1 MHLLTLENISLFLP
15 GDRSRKLVL
24 RDIDW
29 QIGHGDHCAVFGPN
43 GAGKS
48 TLLRLAAGLLW
59 PARGKILWK
68 TSTGPDDSPLS
79 GRQLAELVSPAM
91 QEGIR
96 TQAWGIRAREFLLR
110 ALPAG
115 QTENIEEIMALAKE
129 LDFSAWLDSGL
140 AALSQGQL
148 RIILLARALLRKPEL
163 LLLDECLD
171 GLDEDH
177 RNRFLAHLEKISPAV
192 TMVFAGHRGDALP
205 AWVRRKIY
213 LHKGAILP
221 EASAPEERSRT
232 ACPNPQN
239 AVRPGKALVSLR
251 NVDIYMDRE
260 LCVSKVNWIIREG
273 ENWRLGGANG
283 SGKSTLLRLL
293 AGDEFAA
300 AGGSCRRFFGEEDTL
315 ANTRRHVHLISD
327 LGQALYGYP
336 LTALD
341 LVCSGFDNS
350 TGVYRDFVEDE
361 ISMARDAI
369 RRSFPDEWER
379 ICGTS
384 IRQLSSGQLRRL
396 HLARALMTVPTL
408 LLLDEACSGLD
419 RPSREAFIDLVDDLA
434 INGFNGHKPQIIY
447 VSHYSEDAPACLNRE
462 AWMEAGRLFIRR

>member
-1 MHLLTLENISLFLP
+1 MNLLTLEKLSLFLP
-15 GDRSRKLVL
+15 GSRKPAL
-24 RDIDW
+24 RDMDW
-29 QIGHGDHCAVFGPN
+29 QIAPGDHYAVLGPN

-59 PARGKILWK
+59 PASGKAFWK
-68 TSTGPDDSPLS
+68 TDTGPDDSPLS
-79 GRQLAELVSPAM
+79 GRALAELVSPAL
-91 QEGIR
+91 QDGIR
-96 TQAWGIRAREFLLR
+96 AQAWGITAREFLLR
-110 ALPAG
+110 AMPHG
-115 QTENIEEIMALAKE
+115 KPENSAEIKALAKE
-129 LDFSAWLDSGL
+129 LDFSGWLDSGL
-140 AALSQGQL
+140 STLSQGQL

-177 RNRFLAHLEKISPAV
+177 RDRFLAHLEKISSTV
-192 TMVFAGHRGDALP
+192 TMVFAGHRGDGFP

-213 LHKGAILP
+213 LHKGAIVP
-221 EASAPEERSRT
+221 EASAPQERLRPVGPKPRDG
-232 ACPNPQN
+232 A
-239 AVRPGKALVSLR
+239 RPGRILVSLR
-251 NVDIYMDRE
+251 NVNIYINRE
-260 LCVSKVNWIIREG
+260 LCVKNVDWTIREG

-300 AGGSCRRFFGEEDTL
+300 AGGSCQRFFGEEDIL

-336 LTALD
+336 LTGLE

-350 TGVYRDFVEDE
+350 IGVYRDFDEKE
-361 ISMARDAI
+361 ISMAREAI
-369 RRSFPDEWER
+369 RRSFPEDWEMV
-379 ICGTS
+379 CGAS

-419 RPSREAFIDLVDDLA
+419 RPSRVAFIDLVDDLA

-447 VSHYSEDAPACLNRE
+447 VSHFRGDAPACLNRE
-462 AWMEAGRLFIRR
+462 AWMEEGRFFAAGV